1 MNWLFFSIATALLW
15 GTAELF
21 YKKGAQP
28 DEKYSHLK
36 ISVWVGVVMGAHAI
50 YTLLTQ
56 DIGYNPANLLIY
68 LPVSLFY
75 IFSMT
80 FSYFGM
86 RFLEESI
93 SDPIENTAGVICVLL
108 FAIFMGDEFSALTW
122 IAVAVIT
129 LGVVGVSYIENRGET
144 PRKKLLGKKLA
155 IVAFCMPFVYALL
168 DAFGTFLDDAF
179 FLVED
184 IANAPFVDVTEETI
198 EAVANPSYEL
208 PFALF
213 ALFMGDEFSWLTWL
227 SVGVITVGVV
237 GVSYLENHGET
248 TRKKNYGKALAIIS
262 FCMPFVYA
270 LLDAF
275 GTFLDDAFFLIEDVA
290 SSPLVDV
297 TEETI
302 EAVANTSY
310 ELTFALFALCL
321 FIFMKSKKVKFGSV
335 PQHKDKILAAVFETA
350 GQFTYVY
357 ALGGVDAVAAPI
369 LSSVCVVSLL
379 LSRIFLK
386 EKLSWKTYAFIAVV
400 IVGILLLAVSE
411 EL

>member
-1 MNWLFFSIATALLW
+1 MSWLLFSVATALLW

-21 YKKGAQP
+21 YKKGARP

-36 ISVWVGVVMGAHAI
+36 TSVWVGVVMGIHAI

-56 DIGYNPANLLIY
+56 DIGFNPMNLLIY

-129 LGVVGVSYIENRGET
+129 VGVVGVSYLENKGET
-144 PRKKLLGKKLA
+144 PRKKTYGKKLA
-155 IVAFCMPFVYALL
+155 VVAFIMPFLYALL

-184 IANAPFVDVTEETI
+184 IASAPFVDVTEET
-198 EAVANPSYEL
+198 
-208 PFALF
+208 
-213 ALFMGDEFSWLTWL
+213 M
-227 SVGVITVGVV
+227 
-237 GVSYLENHGET
+237 
-248 TRKKNYGKALAIIS
+248 
-262 FCMPFVYA
+262 
-270 LLDAF
+270 
-275 GTFLDDAFFLIEDVA
+275 
-290 SSPLVDV
+290 
-297 TEETI
+297 

-310 ELTFALFALCL
+310 ELTFALFALIL
-321 FIFMKSKKVKFGSV
+321 FIFMKAKGVKFGPV
-335 PQHKDKILAAVFETA
+335 KQHKDKIMAAVFETA

-357 ALGGVDAVAAPI
+357 ALGVADAIAAPI

-400 IVGILLLAVSE
+400 IVGILLLAVAE

>member
-1 MNWLFFSIATALLW
+1 MSWLLFAIGTAILW

-28 DEKYSHLK
+28 GEKYSHLK
-36 ISVWVGVVMGAHAI
+36 ICVWVGIVMGAHAI
-50 YTLLTQ
+50 FTLLTQ
-56 DIGYNPANLLIY
+56 NINYNPINIIRY

-75 IFSMT
+75 IISMA

-108 FAIFMGDEFSALTW
+108 FAIFMGDEFSVLTW
-122 IAVAVIT
+122 IAVGVIT
-129 LGVVGVSYIENRGET
+129 VGVVGVSFLENRGET
-144 PRKKLLGKKLA
+144 PRKKNYGKVLA
-155 IVAFCMPFVYALL
+155 VVAFIMPFLYALL

-184 IANAPFVDVTEETI
+184 VT
-198 EAVANPSYEL
+198 N
-208 PFALF
+208 
-213 ALFMGDEFSWLTWL
+213 
-227 SVGVITVGVV
+227 
-237 GVSYLENHGET
+237 
-248 TRKKNYGKALAIIS
+248 
-262 FCMPFVYA
+262 
-270 LLDAF
+270 
-275 GTFLDDAFFLIEDVA
+275 
-290 SSPLVDV
+290 SPLVDV

-310 ELTFALFALCL
+310 ELTFALFALGL
-321 FIFMKSKKVKFGSV
+321 FIFMKAKKVKFGPIFTKREDGKASFAV
-335 PQHKDKILAAVFETA
+335 GHRDKLLAAVFETA

-369 LSSVCVVSLL
+369 LSSVCVVSLV

-386 EKLSWKTYAFIAVV
+386 EKLPKKTYLFIGIV
-400 IVGILLLAVSE
+400 IIGILLLAVSE

>member
-1 MNWLFFSIATALLW
+1 M
-15 GTAELF
+15 
-21 YKKGAQP
+21 
-28 DEKYSHLK
+28 
-36 ISVWVGVVMGAHAI
+36 
-50 YTLLTQ
+50 
-56 DIGYNPANLLIY
+56 NLLVY
-68 LPVSLFY
+68 APVSLFY
-75 IFSMT
+75 IISMA

-122 IAVAVIT
+122 IAVGVIAV
-129 LGVVGVSYIENRGET
+129 GVVGVSFLENKGET
-144 PRKKLLGKKLA
+144 PRKKKYGKVLA
-155 IVAFCMPFVYALL
+155 IVAFIMPFLYALL

-184 IANAPFVDVTEETI
+184 IAAT
-198 EAVANPSYEL
+198 
-208 PFALF
+208 
-213 ALFMGDEFSWLTWL
+213 
-227 SVGVITVGVV
+227 
-237 GVSYLENHGET
+237 
-248 TRKKNYGKALAIIS
+248 
-262 FCMPFVYA
+262 
-270 LLDAF
+270 
-275 GTFLDDAFFLIEDVA
+275 
-290 SSPLVDV
+290 PLVDV

-310 ELTFALFALCL
+310 ELTFALFALIL
-321 FIFMKSKKVKFGSV
+321 FLFMKSKKVEFGPV
-335 PQHKDKILAAVFETA
+335 KGHTDKILAAVFETA

-400 IVGILLLAVSE
+400 IVGILLLAVAE

>member
-1 MNWLFFSIATALLW
+1 MSWLFFSIATAILW
-15 GTAELF
+15 GAAELF
-21 YKKGAQP
+21 YKKGARP

-36 ISVWVGVVMGAHAI
+36 ICVWVGIIMGAHAI
-50 YTLLTQ
+50 FTLLTQ
-56 DIGYNPANLLIY
+56 DINYNPINLIRY

-75 IFSMT
+75 IISMA

-108 FAIFMGDEFSALTW
+108 FAIFMGDEFSVLTW
-122 IAVAVIT
+122 VAI
-129 LGVVGVSYIENRGET
+129 
-144 PRKKLLGKKLA
+144 
-155 IVAFCMPFVYALL
+155 
-168 DAFGTFLDDAF
+168 
-179 FLVED
+179 
-184 IANAPFVDVTEETI
+184 
-198 EAVANPSYEL
+198 
-208 PFALF
+208 
-213 ALFMGDEFSWLTWL
+213 
-227 SVGVITVGVV
+227 GVIAVGVV
-237 GVSYLENHGET
+237 GVGYLENHGET
-248 TRKKNYGKALAIIS
+248 PRKKKYGKTLAVVA
-262 FCMPFVYA
+262 FCMPFIYA

-310 ELTFALFALCL
+310 ELTFALFALGL
-321 FIFMKSKKVKFGSV
+321 FIFMKSKGVKFGSV
-335 PQHKDKILAAVFETA
+335 PKHKDKILAAVFETA

-386 EKLSWKTYAFIAVV
+386 EKLSWKTYAFITVV
-400 IVGILLLAVSE
+400 ILGILLLAVSE

>member
-1 MNWLFFSIATALLW
+1 MSWLFFSIATALLW

-21 YKKGAQP
+21 YKKGARP

-36 ISVWVGVVMGAHAI
+36 ISVWVGVVMGIHAI

-56 DIGYNPANLLIY
+56 NIGFNPANILIY

-122 IAVAVIT
+122 IAVGIIT
-129 LGVVGVSYIENRGET
+129 VGVVGVSYLENKGET
-144 PRKKLLGKKLA
+144 PRKKTYGKKLA
-155 IVAFCMPFVYALL
+155 VIAFIMPFLYALL

-198 EAVANPSYEL
+198 EAVAN
-208 PFALF
+208 
-213 ALFMGDEFSWLTWL
+213 
-227 SVGVITVGVV
+227 
-237 GVSYLENHGET
+237 
-248 TRKKNYGKALAIIS
+248 
-262 FCMPFVYA
+262 
-270 LLDAF
+270 
-275 GTFLDDAFFLIEDVA
+275 
-290 SSPLVDV
+290 
-297 TEETI
+297 
-302 EAVANTSY
+302 TSY
-310 ELTFALFALCL
+310 ELTFALFALGL
-321 FIFMKSKKVKFGSV
+321 FIFMKAKGVKFGPV
-335 PQHKDKILAAVFETA
+335 PQHKDKIMAAVFETA

-400 IVGILLLAVSE
+400 IFGILLLAVAE

>member
-1 MNWLFFSIATALLW
+1 MNWLLFSIATAILW

-28 DEKYSHLK
+28 NEKYSHLK
-36 ISVWVGVVMGAHAI
+36 ICVWVGIVMGAHAI
-50 YTLLTQ
+50 FTLMTQ
-56 DIGYNPANLLIY
+56 DIGYNPVNIIRY

-75 IFSMT
+75 IISMA

-93 SDPIENTAGVICVLL
+93 SDPIENTAGVICTLL
-108 FAIFMGDEFSALTW
+108 FVIFLQESISWLTW
-122 IAVAVIT
+122 VAIAVIT
-129 LGVVGVSYIENRGET
+129 IGVLGVSFLENKGDT
-144 PRKKLLGKKLA
+144 PRKKNLGKKLA

-184 IANAPFVDVTEETI
+184 ISKT
-198 EAVANPSYEL
+198 
-208 PFALF
+208 
-213 ALFMGDEFSWLTWL
+213 
-227 SVGVITVGVV
+227 
-237 GVSYLENHGET
+237 
-248 TRKKNYGKALAIIS
+248 
-262 FCMPFVYA
+262 
-270 LLDAF
+270 
-275 GTFLDDAFFLIEDVA
+275 
-290 SSPLVDV
+290 PLVDV
-297 TEETI
+297 TADTI
-302 EAVANTSY
+302 EDVANTSY

-321 FIFMKSKKVKFGSV
+321 FIFMKAKKVKFGPV
-335 PQHKDKILAAVFETA
+335 QQHKDKILAAVFETA

-369 LSSVCVVSLL
+369 LSSVCVVSLV

-386 EKLSWKTYAFIAVV
+386 EKLSWKTYVFIAVV
-400 IVGILLLAVSE
+400 IIGILLLAVSE

>member
-1 MNWLFFSIATALLW
+1 MSWLFFSVATALLW

-21 YKKGAQP
+21 YKKGARP

-36 ISVWVGVVMGAHAI
+36 ISVWVGVVMGIHAL

-56 DIGYNPANLLIY
+56 NIGFNPVNLLIY

-129 LGVVGVSYIENRGET
+129 VGVVGVSYLENKGET
-144 PRKKLLGKKLA
+144 PRKKTYGKKLA
-155 IVAFCMPFVYALL
+155 VVAFIMPFLYALL

-184 IANAPFVDVTEETI
+184 IAAAPFVDVTEET
-198 EAVANPSYEL
+198 
-208 PFALF
+208 
-213 ALFMGDEFSWLTWL
+213 M
-227 SVGVITVGVV
+227 
-237 GVSYLENHGET
+237 
-248 TRKKNYGKALAIIS
+248 
-262 FCMPFVYA
+262 
-270 LLDAF
+270 
-275 GTFLDDAFFLIEDVA
+275 
-290 SSPLVDV
+290 
-297 TEETI
+297 

-310 ELTFALFALCL
+310 ELTFALFALIL
-321 FIFMKSKKVKFGSV
+321 FIFMKAKGVKFGPV
-335 PQHKDKILAAVFETA
+335 PQHKDKIMAAVFETA

-400 IVGILLLAVSE
+400 IVGILLLAVAE

>member
-168 DAFGTFLDDAF
+168 DVFGTFLDDAF

-184 IANAPFVDVTEETI
+184 IAAAPFVDVTEET
-198 EAVANPSYEL
+198 
-208 PFALF
+208 
-213 ALFMGDEFSWLTWL
+213 M
-227 SVGVITVGVV
+227 
-237 GVSYLENHGET
+237 
-248 TRKKNYGKALAIIS
+248 
-262 FCMPFVYA
+262 
-270 LLDAF
+270 
-275 GTFLDDAFFLIEDVA
+275 
-290 SSPLVDV
+290 
-297 TEETI
+297 

-310 ELTFALFALCL
+310 ELTFALFALGL
-321 FIFMKSKKVKFGSV
+321 FIFMKAKGVKFGPV
-335 PQHKDKILAAVFETA
+335 KQHKDKIMAAVFETA

-400 IVGILLLAVSE
+400 IVGILLLAVAE

>member
-1 MNWLFFSIATALLW
+1 MSWLFFSIATALLW

-21 YKKGAQP
+21 YKKGAKP

-56 DIGYNPANLLIY
+56 DIGYNPVNILIY

-93 SDPIENTAGVICVLL
+93 SDPIENTAGVVCVLL
-108 FAIFMGDEFSALTW
+108 FAIFMGNEFSALTW
-122 IAVAVIT
+122 IAVVVIT
-129 LGVVGVSYIENRGET
+129 VGVVGVSYMENKGET
-144 PRKKLLGKKLA
+144 PRKKKLGKTLA

-184 IANAPFVDVTEETI
+184 IANAPF
-198 EAVANPSYEL
+198 L
-208 PFALF
+208 
-213 ALFMGDEFSWLTWL
+213 
-227 SVGVITVGVV
+227 
-237 GVSYLENHGET
+237 
-248 TRKKNYGKALAIIS
+248 
-262 FCMPFVYA
+262 
-270 LLDAF
+270 
-275 GTFLDDAFFLIEDVA
+275 
-290 SSPLVDV
+290 DV

-310 ELTFALFALCL
+310 ELTFALLALIL
-321 FIFMKSKKVKFGSV
+321 FIFMKAKGVKFGPV

-369 LSSVCVVSLL
+369 LSSFCVVSLL

-386 EKLSWKTYAFIAVV
+386 EKLAWKTYAFITVV
-400 IVGILLLAVSE
+400 IVGILLLAVAE

>member
-1 MNWLFFSIATALLW
+1 MSWLFFSIATALLW

-21 YKKGAQP
+21 YKKGALP
-28 DEKYSHLK
+28 NEKYSHLK
-36 ISVWVGVVMGAHAI
+36 ICVWVGVVMGAHAI
-50 YTLLTQ
+50 FTLLTQ
-56 DIGYNPANLLIY
+56 NIGYNPVNIIRY

-75 IFSMT
+75 IISMA

-93 SDPIENTAGVICVLL
+93 SDPIENTAGVVCVLL
-108 FAIFMGDEFSALTW
+108 FAIFMGDEFSLLTW
-122 IAVAVIT
+122 IAVGVIT
-129 LGVVGVSYIENRGET
+129 VGVVGVSYLENRGET
-144 PRKKLLGKKLA
+144 PRKKNYGKTLA
-155 IVAFCMPFVYALL
+155 VVSFIMPFLYALL

-184 IANAPFVDVTEETI
+184 ISAT
-198 EAVANPSYEL
+198 
-208 PFALF
+208 
-213 ALFMGDEFSWLTWL
+213 
-227 SVGVITVGVV
+227 
-237 GVSYLENHGET
+237 
-248 TRKKNYGKALAIIS
+248 
-262 FCMPFVYA
+262 
-270 LLDAF
+270 
-275 GTFLDDAFFLIEDVA
+275 
-290 SSPLVDV
+290 PLVDV

-310 ELTFALFALCL
+310 ELTFAFFALCL
-321 FIFMKSKKVKFGSV
+321 FIFMKAKKVKFGPV

-386 EKLSWKTYAFIAVV
+386 EKLSWKTYAFITVV
-400 IVGILLLAVSE
+400 IIGILLLAVAE

>member
-1 MNWLFFSIATALLW
+1 MSWLFFSVATALLW
-15 GTAELF
+15 GAAELF
-21 YKKGAQP
+21 YKKGARP

-36 ISVWVGVVMGAHAI
+36 ICVWVGIVMGAHAI
-50 YTLLTQ
+50 FTLLTQ
-56 DIGYNPANLLIY
+56 DINYNPINLIRY

-75 IFSMT
+75 IISMA

-108 FAIFMGDEFSALTW
+108 FA
-122 IAVAVIT
+122 
-129 LGVVGVSYIENRGET
+129 
-144 PRKKLLGKKLA
+144 
-155 IVAFCMPFVYALL
+155 
-168 DAFGTFLDDAF
+168 
-179 FLVED
+179 
-184 IANAPFVDVTEETI
+184 
-198 EAVANPSYEL
+198 
-208 PFALF
+208 
-213 ALFMGDEFSWLTWL
+213 LFMGDEFSWLTWVA
-227 SVGVITVGVV
+227 VGVIGVGVV
-237 GVSYLENHGET
+237 GVSYLENRGET
-248 TRKKNYGKALAIIS
+248 TRKKNYGKLLAVVAFI
-262 FCMPFVYA
+262 MPFLYA

-310 ELTFALFALCL
+310 ELTFALFALGL
-321 FIFMKSKKVKFGSV
+321 FIFMKAKKVKFGPIVTKSENGKLRFAPV
-335 PQHKDKILAAVFETA
+335 HRDKLLAAVFETA

-369 LSSVCVVSLL
+369 LSSVCIVSLL

-400 IVGILLLAVSE
+400 IIGILLLAVSE

>member
-1 MNWLFFSIATALLW
+1 MSWLFFSIATAVLW
-15 GTAELF
+15 GAAELF
-21 YKKGAQP
+21 YKKGAKP

-36 ISVWVGVVMGAHAI
+36 ICVWVGVVMGLHAI
-50 YTLLTQ
+50 FTLLTQ
-56 DIGYNPANLLIY
+56 DINYNPINLLRY

-75 IFSMT
+75 IISMT

-108 FAIFMGDEFSALTW
+108 FA
-122 IAVAVIT
+122 
-129 LGVVGVSYIENRGET
+129 
-144 PRKKLLGKKLA
+144 
-155 IVAFCMPFVYALL
+155 
-168 DAFGTFLDDAF
+168 
-179 FLVED
+179 
-184 IANAPFVDVTEETI
+184 
-198 EAVANPSYEL
+198 
-208 PFALF
+208 
-213 ALFMGDEFSWLTWL
+213 LFMGDEFSWLTWL
-227 SVGVITVGVV
+227 AVGVIAVGVV
-237 GVSYLENHGET
+237 GVSYLENRGET
-248 TRKKNYGKALAIIS
+248 PRKKNYGKLLAVVAFI
-262 FCMPFVYA
+262 MPFLYA

-310 ELTFALFALCL
+310 ELTFALFALGL
-321 FIFMKSKKVKFGSV
+321 FIFMKAKKVKFGPV

-386 EKLSWKTYAFIAVV
+386 EKLNWKTYVFIAVV
-400 IVGILLLAVSE
+400 IIGILLLAVAE

>member
-1 MNWLFFSIATALLW
+1 MSWLFFAIGTAILW

-28 DEKYSHLK
+28 GEKYSHLK
-36 ISVWVGVVMGAHAI
+36 ICVWVGIVMGAHAI
-50 YTLLTQ
+50 FTLLTQ
-56 DIGYNPANLLIY
+56 NINYNPINIIRY

-75 IFSMT
+75 IVSMA

-108 FAIFMGDEFSALTW
+108 FAIFMGDEFSVLTW
-122 IAVAVIT
+122 IAVGVIT
-129 LGVVGVSYIENRGET
+129 VGVVGVSFLENRGET
-144 PRKKLLGKKLA
+144 PRKKNYGKVLA
-155 IVAFCMPFVYALL
+155 VVAFIMPFLYALL

-179 FLVED
+179 FLV
-184 IANAPFVDVTEETI
+184 
-198 EAVANPSYEL
+198 
-208 PFALF
+208 
-213 ALFMGDEFSWLTWL
+213 
-227 SVGVITVGVV
+227 
-237 GVSYLENHGET
+237 
-248 TRKKNYGKALAIIS
+248 
-262 FCMPFVYA
+262 
-270 LLDAF
+270 
-275 GTFLDDAFFLIEDVA
+275 EDVA

-310 ELTFALFALCL
+310 ELTFALFALGL
-321 FIFMKSKKVKFGSV
+321 FIFMKAKKVKFGPIFTKREDGKASFAV
-335 PQHKDKILAAVFETA
+335 GHRDKLMAAVFETA

-379 LSRIFLK
+379 LSRILLK
-386 EKLSWKTYAFIAVV
+386 EKLSWKTYLFIGIV
-400 IVGILLLAVSE
+400 IIGILLLAVSE